1 MVSLPKLRN
10 QVSVDTRWGLR
21 RFELYAGDLTAVAES
36 VDLLTLSVFPGQY
49 TPPPGARSAVAALR
63 ENLGIDLAALAADAQ
78 IDARTVFGCWV
89 SRRLETGP
97 FRRVLCDETLGE
109 GRNVADVIVNIF
121 AFLSAIEA
129 KGIDVRSMA
138 MPLVGAG
145 VQCID
150 PEAILEP
157 LLTNALGFLE
167 RSRALEVIRFVEM
180 HPDRVERFSNAM
192 DKHLGR
198 VAVGLAADSH
208 AALLCKEMTGLLCS
222 HADRFEGR
230 HGTLRR
236 ELERILKDPETL
248 SQQVFGAARRLCEAL
263 IVELGGPV
271 PPRRGGP
278 QLMQDIEALPSRG
291 VARWVV
297 SYLHVL
303 RVFGNEVVHHGER
316 PEQIPQH
323 LAQADLELCI
333 HVMHRLLRLW
343 LTEWPAPR

>member
-1 MVSLPKLRN
+1 MLKLRN

-21 RFELYAGDLTAVAES
+21 RFELYEGDLTAISES

-49 TPPPGARSAVAALR
+49 VPPPGARSAVAALR
-63 ENLGIDLAALAADAQ
+63 ENLGIDLGALAADAE
-78 IDARTVFGCWV
+78 IDARSVFGCWV
-89 SRRLETGP
+89 SRRLEKGP

-109 GRNVADVIVNIF
+109 GRNVGDVIVNIF

-145 VQCID
+145 VQRID
-150 PEAILEP
+150 PQTILEP
-157 LLTNALGFLE
+157 LLTHALGYLE

-180 HPDRVERFSNAM
+180 HPERIESFSRAM

-198 VAVGLAADSH
+198 VAVGLTADSH
-208 AALLCKEMTGLLCS
+208 AALLCKEMIGLLAT

-230 HGTLRR
+230 NDDLRR
-236 ELERILKDPETL
+236 ELERMLKDPETL
-248 SQQVFGAARRLCEAL
+248 SQQIFGAARRLCEAL
-263 IVELGGPV
+263 VLELGGPV
-271 PPRRGGP
+271 PSRRGGP
-278 QLMQDIEALPSRG
+278 QLMQDIEGLPGRG

-303 RVFGNEVVHHGER
+303 RVFGNEVVHNGER
-316 PEQIPQH
+316 PEQQPAH
-323 LAQADLELCI
+323 LTQADLELCI
-333 HVMHRLLRLW
+333 AVMHRLLRLW
-343 LTEWPAPR
+343 LSEWTAPVR